1 MTFIGQADYRRHTD
15 CRVDQGA
22 KGRGNCGA
30 LSKMFL
36 GFASMPMS
44 AMGRGPPLAA
54 QAHLPPQDRMPTR
67 DSTSCVAGF
76 WEIIEP
82 SM

>member
-1 MTFIGQADYRRHTD
+1 VRRGFQDHLEFGIEVHRPD
-15 CRVDQGA
+15 RL
-22 KGRGNCGA
+22 RGKLGMHHGLSTLSSVSA
-30 LSKMFL
+30 L
-36 GFASMPMS
+36 
-44 AMGRGPPLAA
+44 GRGPPLAA